1 MGGTPLFA
9 GWFMRET
16 SYLKRWMR
24 TGSTPISGNLQVFY
38 NVLVFAPPGGFG

>member
-1 MGGTPLFA
+1 MVYEG
-9 GWFMRET
+9 T

-38 NVLVFAPPGGFG
+38 NVLGVAPPVVWMILV